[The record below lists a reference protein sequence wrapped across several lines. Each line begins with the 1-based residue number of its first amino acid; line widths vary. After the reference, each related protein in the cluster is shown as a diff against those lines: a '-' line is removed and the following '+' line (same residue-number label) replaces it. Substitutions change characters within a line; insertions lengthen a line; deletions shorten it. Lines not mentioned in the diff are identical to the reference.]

1 MEETV
6 AAGLDYCAELWS
18 DAFGWMS
25 LPSHPVE
32 SSAPLPVSSWVSRW
46 VWLRDSLAE
55 QGPSQEALEWLLAG
69 ERWALEHVD
78 PVVVNVTLAALG
90 LCVLLWMVLGLWDWW
105 HRDGISLRHHHSPVL
120 ICSRRTTDGENDSE
134 TDSTPL
140 QDLISRECP
149 AFKTPF
155 YPTSWMTN
163 GHIQTIYAA
172 LTARRYKSRVDYERV
187 CLKTPDGGIIAVDWA
202 RGIPKTPLKSKPTLI
217 VLHGLTG
224 GSHESYVQSLILESE
239 ARGFQC
245 VAFNFRGCSNSEI
258 TTPQLYSASYTLDL
272 ERVVCHVQSVIGP
285 QALLYGAG
293 FSLGANILLKYAGET
308 GKDCPFSGLIS
319 IANPFDLTAT
329 NRELHATWFKRNIYS
344 WRLAGNLIKVLKR
357 HLHVFEKSDLY
368 DFERVLKVCPGVFFV
383 NLESDAHR

>member
-1 MEETV
+1 MIEENLAAGMEYFSWILTDAYGWMLPKESPVAANVEETLSWDSAWRSLLRERILQIIV
-6 AAGLDYCAELWS
+6 PTQAAAD
-18 DAFGWMS
+18 
-25 LPSHPVE
+25 
-32 SSAPLPVSSWVSRW
+32 
-46 VWLRDSLAE
+46 
-55 QGPSQEALEWLLAG
+55 WLLAVDD
-69 ERWALEHVD
+69 WVMEHVD
-78 PVVVNVTLAALG
+78 PAIVNGTLAVLFLWG
-90 LCVLLWMVLGLWDWW
+90 FLWTFLCLWDWW

-120 ICSRRTTDGENDSE
+120 IRCSVSGTGEQDSA
-134 TDSTPL
+134 PL
-140 QDLISRECP
+140 QSLISRECP

-155 YPTSWMTN
+155 YPTPWMTN

-172 LTARRYKSRVDYERV
+172 LTARRYKSLVDYERV

-202 RGIPKTPLKSKPTLI
+202 RGIPKTHLDTKKPTLI

-224 GSHESYVQSLILESE
+224 GSHEAYVQSLILESE

-272 ERVVCHVQSVIGP
+272 ERVVHHVQSIIGP

-308 GKDCPFSGLIS
+308 GKDCPFSGLVS

-344 WRLAGNLIKVLKR
+344 WRLAGNLIRVLKK
-357 HLHVFEKSDLY
+357 HLHIFEKSDLY
-368 DFERVLKVCPGVFFV
+368 DFERVLKVCLFSKNF
-383 NLESDAHR
+383 